1 MKTTNQNSNKLFYL
15 PFAIIFIII
24 TVVSTYNHIQ
34 RNFEGKW
41 SKRVKAGPKIIFQD
55 DDWKVIV
62 FDLLKRYEVM
72 VSDLIKFPEVRKFS
86 EKSLMKFHTD
96 PVILERVRQIQND
109 IKNSNKPSR
118 LIFMNYIFLWKS
130 YLSIS
135 VNLDYISEYQK
146 CQKKQKS
153 LLISAR
159 KIA

>member
-15 PFAIIFIII
+15 PFIIIFIIL

-55 DDWKVIV
+55 DNWKAII

-96 PVILERVRQIQND
+96 PVILERVRQIQTD
-109 IKNSNKPSR
+109 IKNSDNPSR
-118 LIFMNYIFLWKS
+118 LAFMNYFLKDS
-130 YLSIS
+130 YFSLY
-135 VNLDYISEYQK
+135 YIRN
-146 CQKKQKS
+146 
-153 LLISAR
+153 I
-159 KIA
+159 